1 MKKWD
6 YHYTQYLTEMTV
18 ALEPENELSPEIK
31 DAKSKDCQIV
41 IHKYKEVSVLFI
53 VFSSESVS
61 KLTNAY
67 DLLNQMNIV
76 AFSVAILKTT
86 KAKLS

>member
-31 DAKSKDCQIV
+31 DAKSKNCQIV

-61 KLTNAY
+61 KLTNAH